1 MFIRFLTPFYVP
13 DTDQGSGGAAVTPAE
28 PAQQPQ
34 QGYTRLLERNGN
46 DAGAV
51 ATLLYQENYQH
62 RQRIRDLEGRLP
74 KEGAVILSGDDV
86 ARWDALRAHNPADVA
101 AALAERDTLKA
112 QVTET
117 ARKET
122 IRKAADAAGLK
133 ASVLERLPGLPPVEV
148 TEADGKA
155 IAHVVTDAGKVPLI
169 DYVTSQFADF
179 LPALQLTQQQTTG
192 APWPR
197 QPTGGAQRPA
207 DPVDSALATFQAAR
221 DSRPN
226 PLAPKTK

>member
-1 MFIRFLTPFYVP
+1 MLIRFLTPFYAP

-34 QGYTRLLERNGN
+34 QGYTRLTERNGN

-51 ATLLYQENYQH
+51 ATLLYQENYQL

-74 KEGAVILSGDDV
+74 KEGERDP
-86 ARWDALRAHNPADVA
+86 RWRRCGTLGSAQAHNPADVA

-148 TEADGKA
+148 TEVDGKA
-155 IAHVVTDAGKVPLI
+155 IAHVVTDAGKVPLHGLCDI
-169 DYVTSQFADF
+169 AVCRLLARPPINSAADHGS
-179 LPALQLTQQQTTG
+179 AV
-192 APWPR
+192 A
-197 QPTGGAQRPA
+197 APA
-207 DPVDSALATFQAAR
+207 DRGST
-221 DSRPN
+221 
-226 PLAPKTK
+226 APRRSGRQCPCHVPGGPR